1 MTDVNSE
8 ANKTKQNKTHVS
20 LKLRTVAGS
29 VSRTSRRSTPAN
41 RKLPQITVWIE
52 EICDRSTEMLQ
63 HLTHYLPDLP
73 KLQGL
78 DQAQVKGQVK
88 L

>member
-8 ANKTKQNKTHVS
+8 ANKTKQNKTHIF

-29 VSRTSRRSTPAN
+29 VSRTSKRSTPAN

-52 EICDRSTEMLQ
+52 KKIYIYICDRSTEMFQ
-63 HLTHYLPDLP
+63 HLTHRTRPNSKDSTKP
-73 KLQGL
+73 K
-78 DQAQVKGQVK
+78 
-88 L
+88 